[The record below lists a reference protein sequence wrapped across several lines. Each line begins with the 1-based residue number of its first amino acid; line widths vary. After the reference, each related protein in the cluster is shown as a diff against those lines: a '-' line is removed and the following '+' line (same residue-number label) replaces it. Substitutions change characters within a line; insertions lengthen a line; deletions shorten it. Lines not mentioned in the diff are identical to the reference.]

1 MEKMAALFG
10 KEFKLARQALKISQ
24 WKVVHKTGDY
34 LANIQRIEKGL
45 TQPGV
50 PTAFRLLEA
59 LGLLPGDFLADLAAK
74 YVDSLPV
81 SISPLPQAEIFYDLP
96 QFSENPKSLF
106 GPFLQ
111 RARAAACIS
120 QTAMAKAA
128 SYNLRNINAV
138 EKGLQTPGIM
148 TALALVLS
156 TGVNVREFFN
166 RLYFTWLETDPETGG
181 K

>member
-1 MEKMAALFG
+1 MEKLTALFG

-50 PTAFRLLEA
+50 STAFRLLEA
-59 LGLLPGDFLADLAAK
+59 LGLLPGDFLANLAAK
-74 YVDSLPV
+74 YRDSLPA
-81 SISPLPQAEIFYDLP
+81 SISPLPQTEIFYELP
-96 QFSENPKSLF
+96 QVSEMSKSLF
-106 GPFLQ
+106 GPFLRQ
-111 RARAAACIS
+111 ARTAACIS

-138 EKGLQTPGIM
+138 EKGTQTPGIM
-148 TALALVLS
+148 TAMALVLA
-156 TGVNVREFFN
+156 TGVDTREFFN
-166 RLYFTWLETDPETGG
+166 RLYFTWLETGAGERR